1 MQTIDSKSGYYEA
14 ILQLRDCSPKIVEF
28 LNSEIKKMSL
38 VIAKAKKVTN
48 GTDYYLSDGN
58 RAKIL
63 GRKLQQRFGGEYKVS
78 ASLFSRQDGRNI
90 YRMTILF
97 REIPFQKG
105 ELVQFTGEE
114 YKITLIHPEIVLQ
127 HSKTGKKIRMKHKD
141 MHGLKKV

>member
-14 ILQLRDCSPKIVEF
+14 ILQLRDCSPKINDF
-28 LNSEIKKMSL
+28 LNSEMKKMSL
-38 VIAKAKKVTN
+38 SVAKIKTVAN

-78 ASLFSRQDGRNI
+78 ASLFSRQDGKNI
-90 YRMTILF
+90 YRLTILF
-97 REIPFQKG
+97 REIPFKKG
-105 ELVQFTGEE
+105 ELVTYTGEE

-127 HSKTGKKIRMKHKD
+127 HSQTGKKVRLKHKH
-141 MHGLKKV
+141 MQELRRL